1 MNGKFNIFGH
11 FKNFIVPLLLPAIIA
26 CQNNS
31 PSPDQLSDLD
41 KQMISSI
48 KKNDVSEIRRITKSG
63 LYPNGK
69 YMGANTPLEFSI
81 CKGSIDA
88 SIAILDALDSIS
100 GPLERG
106 MTPLAMAAV
115 CNRTDVVAILLER
128 GVDPNRRMID
138 GSSALFLSA
147 QENSV
152 ETAKMIIDAGAD
164 LNATD
169 SLGWTV
175 MLIAAQNDNAELIKI
190 LHEKG
195 NSVNDVIAGVTPLYI
210 ATSNKSV
217 NAVRML
223 VDLGA
228 DPDKTGKLDES
239 PIEMARQE
247 GLTEIENILL
257 KGRNKNSQ

>member
-1 MNGKFNIFGH
+1 MTGKINIISY
-11 FKNFIVPLLLPAIIA
+11 FKIIAISLLLSPVIA

-31 PSPDQLSDLD
+31 PSSDQLRDLD
-41 KQMISSI
+41 KQLISSI
-48 KKNDVSEIRRITKSG
+48 EKNDVPEIRKITKSR
-63 LYPNGK
+63 LYLKGK
-69 YMGANTPLEFSI
+69 YMGSNTPLELSI

-88 SIAILDALDSIS
+88 SIAILDALDDIN

-115 CNRTDVVAILLER
+115 CNRTDVIEILLKR
-128 GVDPNRRMID
+128 DADPNRRMVD

-152 ETAKMIIDAGAD
+152 EAAKMIIDAEAD

-175 MLIAAQNDNAELIKI
+175 MLIASQNDNAELIKI
-190 LHEKG
+190 IHEKG
-195 NSVNDVIAGVTPLYI
+195 IGVNDVIAGVTPLYI
-210 ATSNKSV
+210 ATSNQSV
-217 NAVRML
+217 SAVKML

-239 PIEMARQE
+239 PIEMARHE
-247 GLTEIENILL
+247 GLTDIENILL
-257 KGRNKNSQ
+257 KGRK